1 MLQCAMC
8 IDMDC
13 YISSLINYFLA
24 INTHFRWGH
33 LVKDGHC
40 VDRFI
45 LHVWDTKANLMRY
58 IYNSNL
64 TRSASVSVA
73 RCTKLYVKVEIQE
86 DDLQGYPPDS
96 VFTSVA
102 EAALTS
108 KWLHDPFINT
118 NRSEVTID
126 RTFSHWSQVH
136 SVL

>member
-1 MLQCAMC
+1 M
-8 IDMDC
+8 
-13 YISSLINYFLA
+13 
-24 INTHFRWGH
+24 
-33 LVKDGHC
+33 VKDGHC

-45 LHVWDTKANLMRY
+45 LHVWDTKSGLMRY

-64 TRSASVSVA
+64 TRSAIVTVPM
-73 RCTKLYVKVEIQE
+73 CTKLSVKVEIQE

-96 VFTSVA
+96 AFTSVA

-126 RTFSHWSQVH
+126 RTFSHWSQV
-136 SVL
+136 